1 MWLFTNFG
9 FFSVVQKPGERD
21 LTVRSRLRSD
31 LEHLRQRYLPTL
43 GPVIEHGGSD
53 YQFRAKI
60 SHAALAEAMSKIVLD
75 IDYSNFKNSVAEQQ
89 GHARAKTYGKVWEAL
104 WQMQETAP

>member
-31 LEHLRQRYLPTL
+31 LERLRERYLPTL
-43 GPVIEHGGSD
+43 GPVISG
-53 YQFRAKI
+53 
-60 SHAALAEAMSKIVLD
+60 
-75 IDYSNFKNSVAEQQ
+75 
-89 GHARAKTYGKVWEAL
+89 
-104 WQMQETAP
+104 